1 MMTIRGDYLWDKTG
15 EPDPEVQELE
25 EILGALRYQPRAL
38 EIPASVQ
45 VGGKRNFFR
54 DHAPSLAIAAT
65 IAILL
70 FGLGLWL
77 GLQRWQRNQTVQ
89 LAQSR
94 ATETTKP
101 NESVPAPV
109 KNAATPPNPESTSA
123 VLPPHNEANQTQ
135 LAKNIKRARSVR
147 VNDRQL
153 AIARRQ
159 EAEAAKDQL
168 MLAFRLVSAK
178 LNFAQKKAQ
187 ELNQKEPVHNQHK
200 IG

>member
-1 MMTIRGDYLWDKTG
+1 MMTIRGEYLWDKTG
-15 EPDPEVQELE
+15 EPDPEIQELE

-38 EIPASVQ
+38 ELPANVQ
-45 VGGKRNFFR
+45 VGGKSNFFR
-54 DHAPSLAIAAT
+54 SHAPSLAIAAT
-65 IAILL
+65 IAMLL

-77 GLQRWQRNQTVQ
+77 GLQRWQRNQPAQ
-89 LAQSR
+89 LAQSPPGSSPTVR
-94 ATETTKP
+94 EG
-101 NESVPAPV
+101 SSS
-109 KNAATPPNPESTSA
+109 TPPIPESSSA
-123 VLPPHNEANQTQ
+123 DLPQPDGQTQ
-135 LAKNIKRARSVR
+135 LAKNSRRARSVR
-147 VNDRQL
+147 ANDQQL

-187 ELNQKEPVHNQHK
+187 ELNHREPVHNQHK

>member
-15 EPDPEVQELE
+15 EPDPEIQELE
-25 EILGALRYQPRAL
+25 EILGALRYQPRGL
-38 EIPASVQ
+38 EIPANVQ
-45 VGGKRNFFR
+45 VGRPRNFFR
-54 DHAPSLAIAAT
+54 GHAPSLAIAAT
-65 IAILL
+65 IAMLL

-77 GLQRWQRNQTVQ
+77 GLQRWQRNQPVQ
-89 LAQSR
+89 LAQR
-94 ATETTKP
+94 PGAEATKP
-101 NESVPAPV
+101 GESVPVSAHDANVSSIPEPAPAV
-109 KNAATPPNPESTSA
+109 SPSHNPRSK
-123 VLPPHNEANQTQ
+123 PQ
-135 LAKNIKRARSVR
+135 LAANNKRARSVR
-147 VNDRQL
+147 VNDQQL

-187 ELNQKEPVHNQHK
+187 ELNQREPIHNQHK

>member
-1 MMTIRGDYLWDKTG
+1 MMTIRGEYLWDKTG

-25 EILGALRYQPRAL
+25 EILGALRYQPRPL
-38 EIPASVQ
+38 EIPANVQ

-54 DHAPSLAIAAT
+54 RHAPSLAIAAT
-65 IAILL
+65 IAMLL

-77 GLQRWQRNQTVQ
+77 GLQRWQRHQPAQ
-89 LAQSR
+89 LAHSR
-94 ATETTKP
+94 PGSSPTVREGAGTT
-101 NESVPAPV
+101 SA
-109 KNAATPPNPESTSA
+109 NPESASA
-123 VLPPHNEANQTQ
+123 VLPPHNQAGPSQ
-135 LAKNIKRARSVR
+135 LAKNSKRARSVR
-147 VNDRQL
+147 VNDQQL

-178 LNFAQKKAQ
+178 LSFAQKKAQ

>member
-1 MMTIRGDYLWDKTG
+1 MMTIRGEYLWDKTG
-15 EPDPEVQELE
+15 EPDPEIQELE
-25 EILGALRYQPRAL
+25 EILGALRYQPRPL
-38 EIPASVQ
+38 QIPANGRQ
-45 VGGKRNFFR
+45 RKFFR
-54 DHAPSLAIAAT
+54 GHAPSLAIAAT
-65 IAILL
+65 LAMLL

-77 GLQRWQRNQTVQ
+77 GLQRWQRNQPVQ
-89 LAQSR
+89 VAHSR
-94 ATETTKP
+94 AAETTKP
-101 NESVPAPV
+101 SEAVPAPV
-109 KNAATPPNPESTSA
+109 KNVETSPNPESASTA
-123 VLPPHNEANQTQ
+123 LPPPNEASQTH
-135 LAKNIKRARSVR
+135 LAKNSKRARSVR
-147 VNDRQL
+147 VIDQQL

>member
-1 MMTIRGDYLWDKTG
+1 MMTIRGEYLWDKTG

-25 EILGALRYQPRAL
+25 EILGALRYQPRPL
-38 EIPASVQ
+38 EIPANVQ
-45 VGGKRNFFR
+45 AGGKRNFFR
-54 DHAPSLAIAAT
+54 RHAPSLAIAAT
-65 IAILL
+65 IAMLL

-77 GLQRWQRNQTVQ
+77 GLQRWQRNQPVQ
-89 LAQSR
+89 LARSP
-94 ATETTKP
+94 AAEAPKPGTSPTVSEGSGTTSP
-101 NESVPAPV
+101 I
-109 KNAATPPNPESTSA
+109 PESASA
-123 VLPPHNEANQTQ
+123 VLPPHNQAGLSQ
-135 LAKNIKRARSVR
+135 LAKNSRRARSVR
-147 VNDRQL
+147 VNDQQL